1 MIHGEICCGATD
13 LCRLLRLHGVEVVPA
28 DGVGDR
34 LIREQFSA
42 FYGSAFGNVYRY
54 LLRAVV
60 GDHALAEDLTQE
72 TFAVAVAAARAG
84 RSEALTLAWVLGVA
98 RHKVIDH
105 YRQASRDK
113 RRMALLAADGTDVD
127 EMRPLADREPA
138 AIVQALTSLSAEHR
152 LVLVL
157 KYLDDLSV
165 VQIAATLG
173 KSPQAVESLLAR
185 ARQSLVRAVQ
195 EAAS

>member
-1 MIHGEICCGATD
+1 
-13 LCRLLRLHGVEVVPA
+13 VEVRPVDP
-28 DGVGDR
+28 VGGRLARDR
-34 LIREQFSA
+34 FSA
-42 FYGSAFGNVYRY
+42 FYDTAFGTVYRY
-54 LLRAVV
+54 LLRAVL

-84 RSEALTLAWVLGVA
+84 RSEALTLAWLLGVA

-105 YRQASRDK
+105 YRKASRDR
-113 RRMALLAADGTDVD
+113 RRMSLLAAGNADVD
-127 EMRPLADREPA
+127 DMQPLVDQEPA
-138 AIVQALTSLSAEHR
+138 GIVQALTRLSAEHR

-165 VQIAATLG
+165 VQIAAALG

-185 ARQSLVRAVQ
+185 ARRALVRGVR

>member
-1 MIHGEICCGATD
+1 M
-13 LCRLLRLHGVEVVPA
+13 EVVPV
-28 DGVGDR
+28 DPVGDR
-34 LIREQFSA
+34 LTGDQFSA
-42 FYGSAFGNVYRY
+42 FYGTAFGSVYRY

-84 RSEALTLAWVLGVA
+84 RPEALSLAWVLGVA

-105 YRQASRDK
+105 YRQASRDN
-113 RRMALLAADGTDVD
+113 RRMSLVAAGSADVD
-127 EMRPLADREPA
+127 DVQPLADQEPA
-138 AIVQALTSLSAEHR
+138 AIVQALAGLSAEHR

-173 KSPQAVESLLAR
+173 RSRPAVESLLAR
-185 ARQSLVRAVQ
+185 ARRALVRGVQ
-195 EAAS
+195 EATS

>member
-1 MIHGEICCGATD
+1 
-13 LCRLLRLHGVEVVPA
+13 VEVVPV
-28 DGVGDR
+28 DGVGGR
-34 LIREQFSA
+34 LTRDQFSA
-42 FYGSAFGNVYRY
+42 FYGTAFGDVYRY
-54 LLRAVV
+54 LLRAVL

-72 TFAVAVAAARAG
+72 TFAVAVVAARAG
-84 RSEALTLAWVLGVA
+84 RSEALSLAWVRGVA

-105 YRQASRDK
+105 YRKASRDK
-113 RRMALLAADGTDVD
+113 RRMSLVAAGSADVD
-127 EMRPLADREPA
+127 DMQPLADQEPA
-138 AIVQALTSLSAEHR
+138 AIVQALTGLSAEHR

-165 VQIAATLG
+165 VQIAAALG

-185 ARQSLVRAVQ
+185 ARRALSRGVQ